1 MLFKNIRS
9 GNIID
14 VQSPD
19 AIEIM
24 RASPIYE
31 EVEKAAPKPDS
42 APKTVRKKTAGKTTK

>member
-14 VQSPD
+14 VQSSD
-19 AIEIM
+19 TIEIM

-31 EVEKAAPKPDS
+31 EVKKAAPKPD
-42 APKTVRKKTAGKTTK
+42 TVSKPARKKVAGKTTK